1 MKCKITNGL
10 CSYIHCPIYNHPE
23 VYLNFKAECKN
34 RESIDSDTKRT
45 CDETCPHCDPDN
57 EICTKHQ
64 MGISPYEECLDY
76 HIESSDK
83 HRKQST

>member
-34 RESIDSDTKRT
+34 RESIDSDNLRSEN
-45 CDETCPHCDPDN
+45 DE
-57 EICTKHQ
+57 
-64 MGISPYEECLDY
+64 LA
-76 HIESSDK
+76 
-83 HRKQST
+83 